1 MLRPGMSHSLH
12 RTRARVHGYFQ
23 PMFFGRTECA
33 QHVKKFPTAV
43 NNKCKDGRQAP
54 RQLRGS
60 WDVGNWDT
68 ALD

>member
-12 RTRARVHGYFQ
+12 RTRAWLLPTDV
-23 PMFFGRTECA
+23 FGRTGCA